1 MKKLAIMAALAIA
14 AVSASALEV
23 GVRGSHSASADISAV
38 GVSVGQKFGAFGVE
52 AALDRTTRGAANLNK
67 WSLVGSYD
75 VVKLG
80 PVALAA
86 KAGVATL
93 DPSVGPNG
101 GAWLVGVG
109 ASYPLAKNVSLT
121 ADYYYQKG
129 QNRVRAADGNYFS
142 GGVKFAF

>member
-1 MKKLAIMAALAIA
+1 MKKLAIMATLAVA
-14 AVSASALEV
+14 AMSASALEV
-23 GVRGSHSASADISAV
+23 GVRGSHSSGADISAV
-38 GVSVGQKFGAFGVE
+38 GVTVGQKFGAFGVE
-52 AALDRTTRGAANLNK
+52 AGFDRTTRGVANLNK

-101 GAWLVGVG
+101 GALLAGVG
-109 ASYPLAKNVSLT
+109 ASYPLTKKVSLV

-129 QNRVRAADGNYFS
+129 QERVSGADGNYFS